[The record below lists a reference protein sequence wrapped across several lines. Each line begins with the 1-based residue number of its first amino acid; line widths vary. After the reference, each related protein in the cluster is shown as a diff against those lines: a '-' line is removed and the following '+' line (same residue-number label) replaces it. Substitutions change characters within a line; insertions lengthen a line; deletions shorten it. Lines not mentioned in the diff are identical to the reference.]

1 MGKDV
6 QPQFSKQ
13 TSFEVFR
20 YQLVVDKT
28 LPINL
33 FQKYETAD
41 QVRADKNNIFQKVV
55 TKEDFH
61 FKGSNSEQITY

>member
-13 TSFEVFR
+13 TTFEVFR

-33 FQKYETAD
+33 FQKY
-41 QVRADKNNIFQKVV
+41 
-55 TKEDFH
+55 H
-61 FKGSNSEQITY
+61 FPMKQPTR